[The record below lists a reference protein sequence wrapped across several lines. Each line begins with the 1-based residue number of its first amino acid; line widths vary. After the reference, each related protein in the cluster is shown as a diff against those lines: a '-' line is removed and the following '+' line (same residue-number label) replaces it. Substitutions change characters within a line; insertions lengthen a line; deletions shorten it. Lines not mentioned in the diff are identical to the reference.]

1 MLKIHINQN
10 INFQLKRESPD
21 LKHFNNSKAFIEH
34 SNDSDDIYKKSEE
47 YNRNRKRKILIV
59 LDDIIADMFSNKKLN
74 PIITE
79 LSKSISPRYLQKV

>member
-1 MLKIHINQN
+1 MLKICINQN
-10 INFQLKRESPD
+10 INFQLKRESTD

-34 SNDSDDIYKKSEE
+34 SNDMDDIYKKIEE
-47 YNRNRKRKILIV
+47 YNPNRKRKILIV
-59 LDDIIADMFSNKKLN
+59 LDDMIADMFRNKKLS